1 MTQAERNEKLTSL
14 QAEITALVSKYNE
27 AVRTK
32 DTKQEDIIAIN
43 NETEKKVGEYVAT
56 AKEKCFEECKATE
69 DPMLHAVTVLS
80 FPVIRVSDKKDNDTG
95 LITRSMSDSAKNI
108 NLFELHKYCGGIGK
122 DDKWVYKLEKFN
134 CVLTAKK
141 AEDLGIKAKNINDSY
156 AMNEISKEI
165 DLGKH
170 PCSNTQ
176 ILKTLQSIVVA
187 MIGEEYKATS
197 HDVNYLNSVYSK
209 KGKKALAVACA
220 NHRYLCDYLARICHR
235 IVTGASYE
243 VEYKEKA

>member
-14 QAEITALVSKYNE
+14 QAEITDLVSKYNE
-27 AVRTK
+27 AIRTK
-32 DTKQEDIIAIN
+32 DTKQDDITNII
-43 NETEKKVGEYVAT
+43 NETDKKVGEYVAT

-69 DPMLHAVTVLS
+69 DPMLYAVKTLS
-80 FPVIRVSDKKDNDTG
+80 FPIIRITDKKDNETG
-95 LITRSMSDSAKNI
+95 LVTRSVTDSAKNI

-141 AEDLGIKAKNINDSY
+141 AKDLGIDPKRINDSY
-156 AMNEISKEI
+156 AMNEISKSI
-165 DLGKH
+165 DLGSN

-176 ILKTLQSIVVA
+176 ILKTLQSIVDA
-187 MIGEEYKATS
+187 MVGDSYKATS

>member
-14 QAEITALVSKYNE
+14 QAEITDLVSKYNE
-27 AVRTK
+27 AIRTK
-32 DTKQEDIIAIN
+32 DTKQDDITNII
-43 NETEKKVGEYVAT
+43 NETDKKVGEYVAT

-69 DPMLHAVTVLS
+69 DPMLYAVKTLS
-80 FPVIRVSDKKDNDTG
+80 FPIIRITDKKDNETG
-95 LITRSMSDSAKNI
+95 LVTRSVTDSAKNI

-141 AEDLGIKAKNINDSY
+141 AKDLGIDPKRINDSY
-156 AMNEISKEI
+156 AMNEISKSI
-165 DLGKH
+165 DLGNN

-176 ILKTLQSIVVA
+176 ILKTLQSIVDA
-187 MIGEEYKATS
+187 MVGDSYKATS